1 MISIKKTALILAT
14 MLTATVP
21 ALAFK
26 QVQDPALTAQV
37 VPHDPRAVPRATLGW
52 DKLADTTETQKRVQ
66 DVERLVAVFGPGV
79 TALDGQ
85 SFTVAGFFLPLDTGE
100 TSRSFLLSSLAP
112 TCPFCPPP
120 GPADLI
126 QVSAREPVTATFEQI
141 RLEGTLRL
149 SAEDANGI
157 YFHLENAH
165 VVPHS

>member
-1 MISIKKTALILAT
+1 MKNVKITLFLALLAG
-14 MLTATVP
+14 ATP

-26 QVQDPALTAQV
+26 QVQDPALAAQA

-52 DKLADTTETQKRVQ
+52 DKLADTRETQKRIQ
-66 DVERLVAVFGPGV
+66 DVNRLVAVFGPGV
-79 TALDGQ
+79 KALDGQ
-85 SFTVAGFFLPLDTGE
+85 PFTVAGFFLPLDTGE

-126 QVSAREPVTATFEQI
+126 QVSAAEPVTATLDQV

-149 SAEDANGI
+149 SAEDVNGI
-157 YFHLENAH
+157 YFHLENAR
-165 VVPHS
+165 VVPQT

>member
-1 MISIKKTALILAT
+1 MKLLKLTLVLAA
-14 MLTATVP
+14 LTATTP

-26 QVQDPALTAQV
+26 QVQDPALASQA

-52 DKLADTTETQKRVQ
+52 DKLADTKETQKRIQ
-66 DVERLVAVFGPGV
+66 DVNRLIAVFGPGV

-85 SFTVAGFFLPLDTGE
+85 PFAVAGFFLPLDTGE

-126 QVSAREPVTATFEQI
+126 QVSAAEPVTATLDQVQ
-141 RLEGTLRL
+141 LQGTLRL
-149 SAEDANGI
+149 SAEDVNGI
-157 YFHLENAH
+157 YFHLENAR
-165 VVPHS
+165 VVPKS

>member
-1 MISIKKTALILAT
+1 MKNVKITFFLALLAG
-14 MLTATVP
+14 ATP

-26 QVQDPALTAQV
+26 QVQDPALAAQA

-52 DKLADTTETQKRVQ
+52 DKLADTKETQKRIQ
-66 DVERLVAVFGPGV
+66 DVNRLVAVFGPGV
-79 TALDGQ
+79 KALDGQ
-85 SFTVAGFFLPLDTGE
+85 PFTVAGFFLPLDTGE

-126 QVSAREPVTATFEQI
+126 QVSAAEPVTATLDQV

-149 SAEDANGI
+149 SAEDVNGI
-157 YFHLENAH
+157 YFHLENAR
-165 VVPHS
+165 VVPQT